1 MKVYLPRWARTAA
14 ATTLFGAAMSKQMK
28 LNKPQQKQVGSIMR
42 KLTSTDKWVDL
53 GKQDRK
59 FLKVRMFPFVDGLV
73 LDAADHFSPFWK
85 IFLRP
90 RRFLRYQLRSRGMK
104 ILLSVLTLGPK

>member
-14 ATTLFGAAMSKQMK
+14 ATTIFGAAMSKQMK
-28 LNKPQQKQVGSIMR
+28 LNKPQQMQVGSIMR
-42 KLTSTDKWVDL
+42 KLTADAKWVDL

-59 FLKVRMFPFVDGLV
+59 FLKVRMMPFVDGLV
-73 LDAADHFSPFWK
+73 VDARSHFSPFWK

-90 RRFLRYQLRSRGMK
+90 RRFMRYQLRSRGMK
-104 ILLSVLTLGPK
+104 LLLSVLTIGAK